1 MHGLYIPFSQRHLNI
16 FLGNNQ
22 SSERNLTSCSLYFSN
37 SICREK
43 IGQLLGRHVATEKGG
58 GGRVWIPLIRCNG
71 KNVHD
76 IKVDIRIN
84 QYAPPP
90 TS

>member
-1 MHGLYIPFSQRHLNI
+1 MHGLYILFSQRHLNI

-22 SSERNLTSCSLYFSN
+22 SSLYFSN

-43 IGQLLGRHVATEKGG
+43 ISQLLGRHVATEKGG
-58 GGRVWIPLIRCNG
+58 GVWIPLIRCNG

-84 QYAPPP
+84 QHAPP
-90 TS
+90 TTVLD

>member
-1 MHGLYIPFSQRHLNI
+1 MHGLYILFSQRHLNI

-43 IGQLLGRHVATEKGG
+43 ISQLLGRHVATEKGG
-58 GGRVWIPLIRCNG
+58 SGSLSLDAMEKMYMISKLILE
-71 KNVHD
+71 
-76 IKVDIRIN
+76 
-84 QYAPPP
+84 
-90 TS
+90 